1 VKQAIQRFQS
11 GAIAAEVIEVFSP
24 RGVSYGVAV
33 HRSGNRPDLTK
44 PLFAVP
50 GHDVLDLIVVLSG
63 AAGFVDH
70 LLDGG
75 TPADWFQA
83 RLGEASFLAG

>member
-1 VKQAIQRFQS
+1 MKQPIQRFQS

-24 RGVSYGVAV
+24 CGVSYGVAV
-33 HRSGNRPDLTK
+33 HRTGNQPDLTK

-75 TPADWFQA
+75 TPTSWVQA
-83 RLGEASFLAG
+83 RVNNAGFLAG